1 MGCDYFELNGINTET
16 ELEYV
21 GKSIWNA
28 VYTVQLG
35 ELVEQGVFDWSR
47 PELDWSIAKF
57 DDAQYERVCDYIVQR
72 FMYREISIEPFL
84 EWAVTLRRKLV
95 FELMPKYKPL
105 YERVYEGINPFA
117 EKDEYYKNR
126 TIQSAYPETLL
137 SDNADYITDGKDEEF
152 ERLIEGRTAENIV
165 YYAEM
170 YKGVDEFMLDELES
184 MFISLYTA
192 NVNATW

>member
-1 MGCDYFELNGINTET
+1 MGCDYFELDGLDPESD
-16 ELEYV
+16 LEYV
-21 GKSIWNA
+21 GDSVWNA

-95 FELMPKYKPL
+95 YELMPKYKPM
-105 YERVYEGINPFA
+105 YERVAEGIDPFA
-117 EKDEYYKNR
+117 ESDEYYKNR

-137 SDNADYITDGKDEEF
+137 SNNADYITDGKDEEF
-152 ERLIEGRTAENIV
+152 ERVKEGRIAENAV
-165 YYAEM
+165 KFANL
-170 YKGVDEFMLDELES
+170 YKGVDEFLLDELET

-192 NVNATW
+192 NINATW

>member
-1 MGCDYFELNGINTET
+1 MNCGHFELVGLDP
-16 ELEYV
+16 ELDMEYTGHSV
-21 GKSIWNA
+21 WNA

-35 ELVEQGVFDWSR
+35 ELIETGVFDWER
-47 PELDWSIAKF
+47 PELDWSIAAY
-57 DDAQYERVCDYIVQR
+57 DESQYERVCAYFVER
-72 FMYREISIEPFL
+72 FKYREISMEPFL
-84 EWAVTLRRKLV
+84 QWANVLRRKLV
-95 FELMPKYKPL
+95 YELMPKYKPL

-126 TIQSAYPETLL
+126 TIESAYPETLL
-137 SDNADYITDGKDEEF
+137 SDNADYITDGRDEEF
-152 ERLIEGRTAENIV
+152 ERLTEGRTAENIV

-184 MFISLYTA
+184 MFVSLYTA